1 MEEKNY
7 QSLSYFDRMSGT
19 LHGLPDV
26 VHSRPTTMRVVPPL
40 GLGTHTYIV
49 QTFRQRDMG
58 DTIFLE
64 VASEGNIT
72 RIVIPPA
79 IADTIARQRDQ
90 LTTQSRSRA
99 GVRRA
104 EDMKARGIE
113 PGFMK
118 SKGGKS

>member
-1 MEEKNY
+1 MEKQNGAT
-7 QSLSYFDRMSGT
+7 LSYFDRMSGT

-49 QTFRQRDMG
+49 QTFRQRDQG
-58 DTIFLE
+58 DTVFLE

-79 IADTIARQRDQ
+79 VADTIARQRDQ

-99 GVRRA
+99 GQRRA

-113 PGFMK
+113 PGFLRK
-118 SKGGKS
+118 KK